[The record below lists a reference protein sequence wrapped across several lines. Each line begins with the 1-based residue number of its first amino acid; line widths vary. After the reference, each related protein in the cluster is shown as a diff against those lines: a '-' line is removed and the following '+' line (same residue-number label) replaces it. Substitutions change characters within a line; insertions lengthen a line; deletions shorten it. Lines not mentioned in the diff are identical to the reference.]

1 MGGKFVALVALA
13 SYGLNALAS
22 PAPRP
27 IPRPLGDGGPAM
39 DNFGWK
45 AGAGVHLVECRPRD
59 AEEGSAAARAEQ
71 SWLSLVIVRP
81 GY

>member
-1 MGGKFVALVALA
+1 
-13 SYGLNALAS
+13 
-22 PAPRP
+22 
-27 IPRPLGDGGPAM
+27 M

-59 AEEGSAAARAEQ
+59 AEEGSAAAKAEQ